1 MKGGTRAHFFRGEA
15 PGGPV
20 HAERLLAPHVL
31 VQLDRVFRRAMHGT
45 HDPPR
50 LVRSDRDH
58 ADVERPFSLPDLGKD
73 GTGRP
78 VFGDGV
84 ARDAAVA
91 GVAAEPDFTARA
103 GLDRPRGPQGVVSL
117 RCVRAR
123 KSGRRLSMRDDSV

>member
-1 MKGGTRAHFFRGEA
+1 MGTRVYLFRREA
-15 PGGPV
+15 PRRPV
-20 HAERLLAPHVL
+20 HAERLLAAHVL
-31 VQLDRVFRRAMHGT
+31 VQLNRVFRRAVHGA

-78 VFGDGV
+78 VFGDGI

-91 GVAAEPDFTARA
+91 GVAAEPDFTTRA
-103 GLDRPRGPQGVVSL
+103 GLDRPRSPQGVVSL
-117 RCVRAR
+117 TGAR
-123 KSGRRLSMRDDSV
+123 EKKWETSEHER